1 MGANISKLAIKKQ
14 AWHSN
19 MTRLN
24 HLGESLKAKPEVF
37 GEVMDQMFS
46 SQVYS
51 ENPLTALLMKT
62 TSTQK
67 EIGGLEWEWNMKGAT
82 RKPGVVTKNIN
93 PTAAVF
99 GTYNTSYKLAL
110 DCSDFKIGDV
120 LAPAGGDKIYQS
132 RIQSAPVA
140 QGSSWIYTLK
150 LVTNDSQLGVPKAY
164 FQPNQEWIKMFSTYG
179 EGAEMG
185 GSVTFADNLA
195 FRNRLSKF
203 RKSYKIT
210 DYAAEEVLA
219 VSLMNAKGAKAK
231 SWMPYAE
238 TIFWKQW
245 YKELEIALWYSRK
258 SDNVADTTGEMIRS
272 FPGVQEQLEDSH
284 THKYS
289 NLSAR
294 LIEEYLM
301 DIFYSRVSPGKSR
314 QIEAWTGEYGM
325 IQFHKAIEKATSPFL
340 KNVEVYSS
348 KVASPMHQNSLAFGY
363 QFTEYRMANGAVLKL
378 NHNPLYDDRSINS
391 EIDPVTGYP
400 KESMRF
406 TFLDL
411 SGEAGESNIQ
421 MVKKKNAYKF
431 WYVDGGLSH
440 LGPKNGGS
448 SAHEGEYYSM
458 NVSDHRGLHIKDVS
472 KCGELILSRQ

>member
-14 AWHSN
+14 KWHSN

-37 GEVMDQMFS
+37 SGVMDQMFS

-51 ENPLTALLMKT
+51 ENPLSKLLMSST
-62 TSTQK
+62 GTQK
-67 EIGGLEWEWNMKGAT
+67 EIAGLEWEWSKKGAM
-82 RKPGVVTKNIN
+82 RKPGIVTKRIN
-93 PTAAVF
+93 PDATIY
-99 GTYNTSYKLAL
+99 GTYNTSFKLAL
-110 DCSDFKIGDV
+110 DCADFKIGDV
-120 LAPAGGDKIYQS
+120 LAPSGGNKIYQS

-140 QGSSWIYTLK
+140 QGSSWIYTMK

-164 FQPNQEWIKMFSTYG
+164 FQPNQEWIKLFSTYG

-185 GSVTFADNLA
+185 GSVQFSDDLA

-210 DYAAEEVLA
+210 DYAAEQALA
-219 VSLMNAKGAKAK
+219 VSLTNKKGQKAK
-231 SWMPYAE
+231 TWMPYAE
-238 TIFWKQW
+238 TVFWKQW

-258 SDNVADTTGEMIRS
+258 SDNVRDTTGEVIRS

-284 THKYS
+284 VHKYS

-301 DIFYSRVSPGKSR
+301 DIFYSRVAPGKGR

-348 KVASPMHQNSLAFGY
+348 KTSGVHQNSLAFGY

-378 NHNPLYDDRSINS
+378 NHNPLYDDRSINNQ
-391 EIDPVTGYP
+391 IDPITGYP
-400 KESMRF
+400 MESMRF

-411 SGEAGESNIQ
+411 CGEDSSSNIQ
-421 MVKKKNAYKF
+421 MVKKKDAYKF

-448 SAHEGEYYSM
+448 AAHEGEYYSM
-458 NVSDHRGLHIKDVS
+458 NVSDHRGLHIDDVS
-472 KCGELILSRQ
+472 KCGELILSRN